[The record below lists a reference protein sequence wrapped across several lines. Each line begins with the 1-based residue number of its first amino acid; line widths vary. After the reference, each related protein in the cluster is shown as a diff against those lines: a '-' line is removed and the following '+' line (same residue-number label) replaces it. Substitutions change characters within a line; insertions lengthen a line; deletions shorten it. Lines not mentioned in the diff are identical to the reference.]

1 LGLLLSA
8 WGIAVLD
15 ILNPDIPRLDTVTLN
30 GSVLLFATGLT
41 LLTGLL
47 FGLAPVIHVMRSN
60 LAVWLRGRSGD
71 GGRREAQR
79 MRGAMVV
86 TEIALSLI
94 LLIGAGLL
102 GRSLLRLIDVGVGF
116 DTENLLVASIE
127 LPTARYEQ
135 GEQAAL
141 FFETLVEHVQGIDG
155 VEAASAITFAPLGGP
170 GSATSFWPNDRPVP
184 PAGEHPIADIRWI
197 HRDYHSAME
206 IPVLLGRAFDE
217 TDGANAPLRVVIS
230 ENLKRE
236 IWPNESPIGR
246 TLTMPWRGDRVAE
259 VIGVVA
265 DVKHDGPNDV
275 PRSMIYWNHAQFRDF
290 NSMTLVVRGQRNPLT
305 LLPAIRT
312 RLAEMDPT
320 IPIYAANTMEENH
333 SAALTRARF
342 AAVSLG
348 AFASIALVLAL
359 VGIYGVMSY
368 ATGQRINEFG
378 VRLALG
384 AHPGHVVGLV
394 LRQGMTLI
402 ALATGLGVLG
412 ALVLSRVLRNLVFE
426 VDTLDP
432 LTFITMVLVLALTA
446 VAACWIPARRAS
458 LINPVRAMRSE

>member
-1 LGLLLSA
+1 
-8 WGIAVLD
+8 
-15 ILNPDIPRLDTVTLN
+15 
-30 GSVLLFATGLT
+30 
-41 LLTGLL
+41 
-47 FGLAPVIHVMRSN
+47 
-60 LAVWLRGRSGD
+60 
-71 GGRREAQR
+71 
-79 MRGAMVV
+79 
-86 TEIALSLI
+86 
-94 LLIGAGLL
+94 
-102 GRSLLRLIDVGVGF
+102 
-116 DTENLLVASIE
+116 
-127 LPTARYEQ
+127 
-135 GEQAAL
+135 
-141 FFETLVEHVQGIDG
+141 
-155 VEAASAITFAPLGGP
+155 
-170 GSATSFWPNDRPVP
+170 
-184 PAGEHPIADIRWI
+184 
-197 HRDYHSAME
+197 
-206 IPVLLGRAFDE
+206 
-217 TDGANAPLRVVIS
+217 
-230 ENLKRE
+230 
-236 IWPNESPIGR
+236 
-246 TLTMPWRGDRVAE
+246 
-259 VIGVVA
+259 
-265 DVKHDGPNDV
+265 
-275 PRSMIYWNHAQFRDF
+275 
-290 NSMTLVVRGQRNPLT
+290 MTLVVRGQRNPLT

-320 IPIYAANTMEENH
+320 IPIYAANTMEENL

-458 LINPVRAMRSE
+458 IINPVRAMRSE